1 MSGEFWI
8 VGHWQVNDVTA
19 KCFEHSDGTFSVTID
34 SPRFIDEDEMD
45 EWNSLIQTFLN
56 TNKRK

>member
-1 MSGEFWI
+1 VDTDYWL

-19 KCFEHSDGTFSVTID
+19 KCFEYSDGTFSVTIE

-45 EWNSLIQTFLN
+45 GWNSLIQTFLN
-56 TNKRK
+56 NNNRK